1 MNQQETYE
9 YCAEIEFEYLK
20 KLGLLDN
27 IEFKY
32 IEGYLPFED
41 IPVIDF
47 EWELINNSNGYEFNV
62 KYRFTLENEEKK
74 LEKTFS
80 GVIENINTSSYFAIY
95 FMELREYYEDQQEE
109 EEEECECFC
118 NNCKSKHNENWIG
131 CELCDTIYCNKCG
144 KSHKEEE
151 EEYKINTET
160 VMKLCEAEVP
170 VRHLKNI
177 DTEEEEEEYKC
188 PISQEAIEA
197 LRKYVD

>member
-47 EWELINNSNGYEFNV
+47 EWEGMDCGNGYEYNV

-80 GVIENINTSSYFAIY
+80 GVIENINTSSYLAY
-95 FMELREYYEDQQEE
+95 VFMELDEYFEDQQ
-109 EEEECECFC
+109 
-118 NNCKSKHNENWIG
+118 
-131 CELCDTIYCNKCG
+131 
-144 KSHKEEE
+144 EEE